1 MAVPVI
7 YQLITMMLLMAV
19 GVILNRKKFLSESN
33 AKGLSIVLTR
43 VAVPA
48 NMVILMQRPYSHEI
62 LIGFLKTCG
71 GTFLMCS
78 LGALMFYIVGRLM
91 KMDFPELGLFSG
103 GGVYSNVIFMGQPLI
118 MAMYGEEGLIFCV
131 AVMFTCNVF
140 LFTVCSVLFAVG
152 SGKRKT
158 AGRMMKDAFVNLI
171 CISAVI
177 GFFCFVKSI
186 SLPSPI
192 YDALQFS
199 ANTTVCLSMIYI
211 GTLLAAA
218 NVREIFKDKL
228 VYIFSFF
235 TLLVMP
241 VITKLIGS
249 LFLDGIALSVLVV
262 LMGTPAAAA
271 LPSFAEIYDNDEK
284 RASEYV
290 FVSTI
295 FSVVTLPLVAEFLC
309 IGK

>member
-1 MAVPVI
+1 MALPVI
-7 YQLITMMLLMAV
+7 YQLLTMVLLMVV
-19 GVILNRKKFLSESN
+19 GVILNKRNLLSESN

-62 LIGFLKTCG
+62 LVGFLKTCG
-71 GTFLMCS
+71 GTFLLCS
-78 LGALMFYIVGRLM
+78 LGALLFYIVGKALGMR
-91 KMDFPELGLFSG
+91 FPELGLFSG

-140 LFTVCSVLFAVG
+140 LFTVCSVLFAIG
-152 SGKRKT
+152 SGKRKSV
-158 AGRMMKDAFVNLI
+158 GRMLKEAFVNLI

-177 GFFCFVKSI
+177 GLFCFVQEI
-186 SLPSPI
+186 TLPAPLR
-192 YDALQFS
+192 DALQFS

-211 GTLLAAA
+211 GTLLAVA
-218 NVREIFKDKL
+218 NIREIFKDKL
-228 VYIFSFF
+228 VYIFSFL
-235 TLLVMP
+235 TLIVMP
-241 VITKLIGS
+241 IVTKLVAG

-271 LPSFAEIYDNDEK
+271 LPSFAEIYGNDEK
-284 RASEYV
+284 RASEFV

-309 IGK
+309 IG